1 MRLEDYF
8 NVRKNK
14 EVKVG
19 PNIAIIPII
28 PVFGRLWQDDYEFK
42 PTLEYIAISDK
53 SKPLYRKTLPH
64 K

>member
-19 PNIAIIPII
+19 PHIAIIPII
-28 PVFGRLWQDDYEFK
+28 PVFGRLRQDDYEFK
-42 PTLEYIAISDK
+42 PTVEYIATSGK
-53 SKPLYRKTLPH
+53 SKPLYRKTLP
-64 K
+64 